1 MSAADIVGRALV
13 KWSDAFARNDW
24 DALTD
29 LYLRNALLYGSAPQ
43 LYYGEGVKSYFNALP
58 PLSGARA
65 SFVELKVVPIS
76 STLINVAGIVSFS
89 VPTRS

>member
-13 KWSDAFARNDW
+13 KRSDAFARNDW
-24 DALTD
+24 DALTE

-43 LYYGEGVKSYFNALP
+43 LYYGEGVKSYFNARP

-65 SFVELKVVPIS
+65 SFVELRWCRSVRPS
-76 STLINVAGIVSFS
+76 STWQA
-89 VPTRS
+89 